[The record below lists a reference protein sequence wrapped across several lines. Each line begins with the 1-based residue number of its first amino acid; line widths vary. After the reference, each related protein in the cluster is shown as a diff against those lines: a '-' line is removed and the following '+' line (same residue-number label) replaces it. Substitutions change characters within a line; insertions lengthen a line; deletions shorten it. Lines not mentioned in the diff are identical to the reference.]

1 MATKTKVK
9 KRLSKPEKI
18 TNEELNKIQ
27 NLIDSANRAQMQVG
41 TIEVQKNNILNQISI
56 IQNQIASFRNEVR
69 KNYGTDDID
78 IQTGEIN
85 YNKDEQTN
93 KKN

>member
-1 MATKTKVK
+1 MATKTKVS

-41 TIEVQKNNILNQISI
+41 KIEVQKNNILNQISA
-56 IQNQIASFRNEVR
+56 IQNQIALFRDEVR

-93 KKN
+93 KKD

>member
-27 NLIDSANRAQMQVG
+27 NLIDTANRAQMQVG
-41 TIEVQKNNILNQISI
+41 AMEIQKNDLLNRISA
-56 IQNQIASFRNEVR
+56 IQNQIALFRNEIQ
-69 KNYGTDDID
+69 KSYGTDDFD
-78 IQTGEIN
+78 VQTGEIK
-85 YNKDEQTN
+85 YNKNEQAN
-93 KKN
+93 KKD

>member
-1 MATKTKVK
+1 MTTKTKVS

-93 KKN
+93 NKN

>member
-27 NLIDSANRAQMQVG
+27 NLIDTANRAQMQVG
-41 TIEVQKNNILNQISI
+41 AMEIQKNDLLNRISA
-56 IQNQIASFRNEVR
+56 IQNQIALFRNEIQ
-69 KNYGTDDID
+69 KSYGTDDID
-78 IQTGEIN
+78 VQTGEIK
-85 YNKDEQTN
+85 YNKNEQAN
-93 KKN
+93 KKD

>member
-27 NLIDSANRAQMQVG
+27 NLIDTANRAQMQVG
-41 TIEVQKNNILNQISI
+41 AMEIQKNDLLNRVNAVQS
-56 IQNQIASFRNEVR
+56 QIAVFRNEIQ
-69 KNYGTDDID
+69 KSYGTDDVNV
-78 IQTGEIN
+78 QTGEIN
-85 YNKDEQTN
+85 YNKNEQTN
-93 KKN
+93 KKD

>member
-27 NLIDSANRAQMQVG
+27 NLIDTANRAQMQVG
-41 TIEVQKNNILNQISI
+41 AMEIQKNDLLNRISA
-56 IQNQIASFRNEVR
+56 IQNKIALFRNEIQ
-69 KNYGTDDID
+69 KSYGTDDID
-78 IQTGEIN
+78 VQTGEIK
-85 YNKDEQTN
+85 YNKNEQAN
-93 KKN
+93 KKD

>member
-1 MATKTKVK
+1 MATKTKVS

-93 KKN
+93 KKD

>member
-27 NLIDSANRAQMQVG
+27 NLIDTANRAQMQVG
-41 TIEVQKNNILNQISI
+41 AMEIQKNDLLNRISA
-56 IQNQIASFRNEVR
+56 IQNQIALFRNEIQ
-69 KNYGTDDID
+69 KSYGTDDID
-78 IQTGEIN
+78 VQTGKIK
-85 YNKDEQTN
+85 YNKNEQAN
-93 KKN
+93 KKD

>member
-1 MATKTKVK
+1 MATKTKVS

-41 TIEVQKNNILNQISI
+41 TIEVQKTNILNQISI

-93 KKN
+93 KKD